1 MDKIKVLFVDDDV
14 ALGNIVTMV
23 LDNSGYEVYF
33 QSSLAGIQSV
43 IGELK
48 PDMIILDVEIGKKNG
63 VDVTPALKQIAPQV
77 PILFVSSHV
86 DSAEVVKALR
96 AGGIAYL
103 KKPFEIEELLAYI
116 DRHALVSSSNE
127 IEIGKLLL
135 DTGENLLKKEN
146 KVIKRLSS
154 FECKLIRLFALN
166 INRTLLRTQIEQE
179 LWGDGFGNE
188 QSLNNYIAKL
198 RKYLRAD
205 ASLELITL
213 PRMGYKLI
221 DGRRD

>member
-14 ALGNIVTMV
+14 ALGNIVTMA
-23 LDNSGYEVYF
+23 LDNSGYEVYY
-33 QSSLAGIQSV
+33 QSSLAAIQSV

-48 PDMIILDVEIGKKNG
+48 PDMIILDVEIGKENG

-116 DRHALVSSSNE
+116 DRHVLVSSPNE
-127 IEIGKLLL
+127 IKIGKLLL

-221 DGRRD
+221 DGRSD